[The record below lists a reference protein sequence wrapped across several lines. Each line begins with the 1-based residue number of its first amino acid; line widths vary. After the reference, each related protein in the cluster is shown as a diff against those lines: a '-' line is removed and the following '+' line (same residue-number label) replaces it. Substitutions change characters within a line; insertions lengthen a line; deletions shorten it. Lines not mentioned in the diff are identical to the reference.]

1 MDYLK
6 RLDEVLLGEK
16 VKDQFKVA
24 MADKEFSGWLY
35 GVLPE
40 IKNCARQEQN
50 NPWHIY
56 NVLDHILV
64 SVDKMNEQTKDMNL
78 NDRRLLAYTMLLHD
92 IAKPKCHIERVKNGK
107 KIDSFFGNGGHAIQS
122 AKIAKRVAN
131 QFGFDDNEESK
142 LVKLVEDH
150 DIFMNLTLNKTSNP
164 YLKQLD
170 ESVVAT
176 KIDEL
181 SKIGDGEQLANMLVM
196 VGRAD
201 SGAQNPRMTAPCF
214 ELLDKYETLV
224 DVVSV
229 GVME

>member
-1 MDYLK
+1 MDSLK
-6 RLDEVLLGEK
+6 KLDEILLGEK

-24 MADKEFSGWLY
+24 LSDKEFSGWLY
-35 GVLPE
+35 GILPE
-40 IKNCARQEQN
+40 IKDCARQEQN

-64 SVDKMNEQTKDMNL
+64 SVDKMNEQTKDMSL
-78 NDRRLLAYTMLLHD
+78 RDRRLLAYTMLLHD
-92 IAKPKCHIERVKNGK
+92 IAKPKCYIERVKNGK
-107 KIDSFFGNGGHAIQS
+107 KIDSFFANGGHAVQS

-131 QFGFDDNEESK
+131 QFGFGNKEERK

-170 ESVVAT
+170 ESVVSS

-181 SKIGDGEQLANMLVM
+181 NKIGDGEKLANMLVM

-201 SGAQNPRMTAPCF
+201 SGAQNPKMTGPCF
-214 ELLDKYETLV
+214 ELLDRYESLV